1 VSLSVLRTLIVDD
14 EPIARQV
21 LREELEILPAIE
33 IVGEAGDGLEALQLI
48 SDTTPD
54 LVFLDLQMPGL
65 GGFEVV
71 RQMEGRSLPVVV
83 FVTAYDQYA
92 IQAFEAGAIDYL
104 LKPVRQARLIQTI
117 GRVRALRPNPRM
129 VVENLTKLQD
139 LAPGPA
145 RKIVGRLGEEYVLL
159 NPTEVLAFQ
168 AEGDLVW
175 IVTAKQRLLATQPL
189 RVLQERLAG
198 QGFERIH
205 RNAMVNLQHV
215 RKLAALSSQRWLLTL
230 ANGQEFIVSKRQ
242 VPGVRQLLDF

>member
-1 VSLSVLRTLIVDD
+1 MSTAILRTLIVDD

-33 IVGEAGDGLEALQLI
+33 VVGEAGDGLQALQMI
-48 SDTTPD
+48 SETAPD
-54 LVFLDLQMPGL
+54 LVFLDLQMPQMS
-65 GGFEVV
+65 GFEVV

-92 IQAFEAGAIDYL
+92 IQAFDAGAVDYL

-117 GRVRALRPNPRM
+117 GRVRTMRPNPRS
-129 VVENLTKLQD
+129 VVENLSKLQE

-145 RKIVGRLGEEYVLL
+145 KKIIGRLGEEYVLL
-159 NPTEVLAFQ
+159 NPAEVLAFQ

-175 IVTAKQRLLATQPL
+175 IVTAKQRLLATQTL
-189 RVLQERLAG
+189 RGLQERLAG

-205 RNAMVNLQHV
+205 RNSMVNLQHV

-230 ANGQEFIVSKRQ
+230 ANGQEFTVSKRQ
-242 VPGVRQLLDF
+242 VPGIRQLLDF